1 MDLPDLIRE
10 EHSSNRTTED
20 ILVVQAKWPLLRIVQ
35 LTIDLT
41 VLSALNVLSALIVNV
56 PIANP

>member
-10 EHSSNRTTED
+10 EHSSNRITED
-20 ILVVQAKWPLLRIVQ
+20 ILAVQAKWPLLRTVQ
-35 LTIDLT
+35 LTIGLT